1 MSTEPHVVVVDSPHR
16 DSAAARGTAAEFLKQ
31 HCPWADLDAV
41 LLVVSELATNAIRH
55 TSGWWRLHLTAA
67 DETLTVEMDDSSP
80 LPPVARRPDFAGGG
94 GFGWHM
100 VLRLAGHVEITPLPD
115 GKRVKAVWHRSAV
128 TVPAPV
134 C

>member
-1 MSTEPHVVVVDSPHR
+1 MIVESPHR
-16 DSAAARGTAAEFLKQ
+16 DTASARQAAADFLTQ

-41 LLVVSELATNAIRH
+41 LLVVSELVSNAVRH

-67 DETLTVEMDDSSP
+67 QESLVVEIDDSSP
-80 LPPVARRPDFAGGG
+80 RMPVPRDPDFGGGG

-100 VLRLAGHVEITPLPD
+100 VTRLATRVEIRLLPE
-115 GKRVKAVWHRSAV
+115 GKRVQAIWER
-128 TVPAPV
+128 PATPARA